1 MASSSKTPM
10 TTTQSGNL
18 GLSLLPQGA
27 VVRTEF
33 PDGGTGEVVEV
44 DFDRIGVKLVS
55 ISYTQLK
62 LASTAN
68 EHQSADEA
76 LDLRQRSERTFVT
89 EEEESEHYMGAHW
102 DMFFNEPK
110 EAFKQL
116 PEIVPQADGGMRH
129 FRIITNQRCC

>member
-1 MASSSKTPM
+1 M

-102 DMFFNEPK
+102 DMFFGSSP
-110 EAFKQL
+110 
-116 PEIVPQADGGMRH
+116 D
-129 FRIITNQRCC
+129 

>member
-1 MASSSKTPM
+1 MAKAVFEIGDRVYCQEHDIGT
-10 TTTQSGNL
+10 
-18 GLSLLPQGA
+18 

-89 EEEESEHYMGAHW
+89 EEEENEHYMGTHW
-102 DMFFNEPK
+102 DMRCQPWRAK
-110 EAFKQL
+110 RRLVVPSSREAALLTRRAHSARGEAK
-116 PEIVPQADGGMRH
+116 
-129 FRIITNQRCC
+129 